1 MLFYILAIFAA
12 SLLSSMAFLIGY
24 GVYTILQEYRRD
36 RVPALVYHRFLPK
49 EKVDKGEIV
58 NHEPTYVSYDTAFA
72 EQMAYLHR
80 EGYTTISLDD
90 FVAFQEGKASLPPK
104 PIILTFDDGFTSV
117 YRYAFP
123 VLKRYRMK
131 ATIFVTPDP
140 ESENFK
146 KHAAVDLPLTPD
158 QMREMSDYGI
168 AIESHGMTHRYLTEM
183 TPELARWE
191 LEESKKVLERIV
203 RKPVQFLAIP
213 SGAYNR
219 NVRRLAKEAGYKA
232 VFGMLKG
239 SNHARSDRYALRR
252 MVIAR
257 DFTLAD
263 FRAVLRPAATC
274 YLRLIS
280 FLQNLLLSLLGP
292 RRLDVLRN
300 RLFRMKLA
308 RLLIHGQLRSS
319 TARSAP
325 TVCVALTIGMIILG

>member
-1 MLFYILAIFAA
+1 MLFYIFAIFAA
-12 SLLSSMAFLIGY
+12 GLLGPIAFLIGY
-24 GVYTILQEYRRD
+24 GLYTVLQEYRRD

-49 EKVDKGEIV
+49 EKVDRGEII

-72 EQMAYLHR
+72 EQMAYLHG

-90 FVAFQEGKASLPPK
+90 FVAFQEGRASLPPK
-104 PIILTFDDGFTSV
+104 PIILTFDDGFMSI

-123 VLKRYRMK
+123 VLKLHRMK
-131 ATIFVTPDP
+131 ATVFVTPDP
-140 ESENFK
+140 ESENFT
-146 KHAAVDLPLTPD
+146 KHAAVDSPLTLE

-183 TPELARWE
+183 PPELVHWE
-191 LEESKKVLERIV
+191 LEESKSVLEGIV
-203 RKPVQFLAIP
+203 GKPVQYLAIP

-219 NVRRLAKEAGYKA
+219 TVRKLAKEVGYKA
-232 VFGMLKG
+232 IFGMMKG

-263 FRAVLRPAATC
+263 FRAVLHPAATC

-300 RLFRMKLA
+300 CLFRMKLA

-319 TARSAP
+319 TGRSAP
-325 TVCVALTIGMIILG
+325 IVCMALTIGTMIIG

>member
-1 MLFYILAIFAA
+1 MLLYIYVTVAA
-12 SLLSSMAFLIGY
+12 GLLGAMTFVVVY

-36 RVPALVYHRFLPK
+36 RVPSLVYHRFLPR

-80 EGYTTISLDD
+80 EGYMTIPLDD
-90 FVAFQEGKASLPPK
+90 FVAFQEGKASLPAK
-104 PIILTFDDGFTSV
+104 PILLTFDDGFMSV
-117 YRYAFP
+117 YCYAFP
-123 VLKRYRMK
+123 ILKRYGMK
-131 ATIFVTPDP
+131 ATVFVTPDP

-146 KHAAVDLPLTPD
+146 KHAAVDSPLTPE

-183 TPELARWE
+183 EPELARWE
-191 LEESKKVLERIV
+191 LEESKKVLEGIV
-203 RKPVQFLAIP
+203 RKPVRFLAIP

-219 NVRRLAKEAGYKA
+219 TVKRLAKEAGYQA

-239 SNHARSDRYALRR
+239 SNHAGSDRYALRR

-263 FRAVLRPAATC
+263 FRKVLHPGVTC

-280 FLQNLLLSLLGP
+280 FLQNLLLTLLGP
-292 RRLDVLRN
+292 QRLDDLRN
-300 RLFRMKLA
+300 CLFRMKLA
-308 RLLIHGQLRSS
+308 RLLIHGQLSS
-319 TARSAP
+319 SR
-325 TVCVALTIGMIILG
+325 GD